1 MFGGRYMKENIPV
14 LLLKKLTIL
23 PSQEVRI
30 ELNNELSKKVIDLS
44 TIEFSNKVLIVLPS
58 NTLEESPTITDLPKS
73 GVLTLIKRLF
83 YQIIIIALSLKVLT
97 ELK

>member
-1 MFGGRYMKENIPV
+1 MKENIPV

-44 TIEFSNKVLIVLPS
+44 TIEFSNKILIVLPS

-73 GVLTLIKRLF
+73 GVLTLINSKIVL
-83 YQIIIIALSLKVLT
+83 IIYF
-97 ELK
+97 

>member
-1 MFGGRYMKENIPV
+1 MKENIPV

-44 TIEFSNKVLIVLPS
+44 TI
-58 NTLEESPTITDLPKS
+58 
-73 GVLTLIKRLF
+73 IKYWLF
-83 YQIIIIALSLKVLT
+83 YHLIL
-97 ELK
+97 

>member
-73 GVLTLIKRLF
+73 GVLTLINSKIVF
-83 YQIIIIALSLKVLT
+83 
-97 ELK
+97 